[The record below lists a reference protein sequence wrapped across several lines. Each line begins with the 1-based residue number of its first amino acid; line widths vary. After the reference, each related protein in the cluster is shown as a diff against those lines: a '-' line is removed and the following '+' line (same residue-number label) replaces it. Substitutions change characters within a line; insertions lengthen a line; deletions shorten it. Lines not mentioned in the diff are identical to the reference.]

1 MWLENSTHWN
11 FGMSYLTNPYR
22 YAVKGLSPTVFTSSD
37 NMVTAL
43 GTAYKNA
50 GGSAWNGYA
59 RSDAWSFGDGDEMEF
74 TNISV
79 RSVIVGLG
87 KGTSIGNAQYV
98 YGLRVETTGVSGQM
112 DVIKDGSID
121 ASKKFSGGVGVANVW
136 NISQSG
142 STISLKRD
150 GVEWATLSTSSNS
163 DPQFTAINAYT
174 EFSSPLES
182 EDTS

>member
-1 MWLENSTHWN
+1 
-11 FGMSYLTNPYR
+11 
-22 YAVKGLSPTVFTSSD
+22 
-37 NMVTAL
+37 
-43 GTAYKNA
+43 
-50 GGSAWNGYA
+50 
-59 RSDAWSFGDGDEMEF
+59 
-74 TNISV
+74 
-79 RSVIVGLG
+79 
-87 KGTSIGNAQYV
+87 
-98 YGLRVETTGVSGQM
+98 M

>member
-1 MWLENSTHWN
+1 
-11 FGMSYLTNPYR
+11 MSYLTNPYR
-22 YAVKGLSPTVFTSSD
+22 YAVKGLSPTVFTSSAD
-37 NMVTAL
+37 MVTAL
-43 GTAYKNA
+43 GTAYKNT
-50 GGSAWNGYA
+50 GGGTWSGYA

-98 YGLRVETTGVSGQM
+98 YGLRVETFGASGQM
-112 DVIKDGSID
+112 DVIKDGGID
-121 ASKKFSGGVGVANVW
+121 GTKVFSGGVGVANVW

-142 STISLKRD
+142 TTISLKRD
-150 GVEWATLSTSSNS
+150 GVEWATLTASSNS